1 MQIVIFQSH
10 RLHDEIYILIK
21 QTVRLMMM
29 LEPLNTELF
38 LVFLSF
44 MFSSCALKKVKT
56 SFDIL
61 SGGSL
66 NSTPNNVL
74 CFSC

>member
-1 MQIVIFQSH
+1 
-10 RLHDEIYILIK
+10 
-21 QTVRLMMM
+21 MMM

-44 MFSSCALKKVKT
+44 IFSSCALKKVKN